1 MKIIFIDIDGVL
13 ATSQCWNMSQDNKW
27 NAYPFDK
34 KAVIVLNE
42 ILNET
47 GAEMVLSSDW
57 KYHYTMKQM
66 TEIFT
71 EFNKVIKAPFDR
83 TPFSSEYTAMNLVG
97 GRVLEIN
104 MWLAENKEKLGIT
117 HWVAVDDLKMFELES
132 FVHCP
137 KSNEGIKQTG
147 IKQKIINILNS

>member
-13 ATSQCWNMSQDNKW
+13 ATAPCWNMSQDNKW

-34 KAVIVLNE
+34 KAVKVLNE
-42 ILNET
+42 ILKET

-57 KYHYTMKQM
+57 KYHYTMKQI

-71 EFNKVIKAPFDR
+71 ELNGVIKAPFDR
-83 TPFSSEYTAMNLVG
+83 TPFSKEYTAMNLEG
-97 GRVLEIN
+97 GRMGEIN
-104 MWLAENKEKLGIT
+104 MWLKENKEKLVIT
-117 HWVAVDDLKMFELES
+117 HWVAVDDLKMFDLEN

-137 KSNEGIKQTG
+137 RVMEGIKQTG
-147 IKQKIINILNS
+147 VKQKIINFLK